1 MGAPWAVLGTATLP
15 QTPPGFIKASTWL
28 TKPGVPCANFP
39 HAPVQHPPCLAGH
52 HPPPLLPY
60 QEEAVLPKHLPKT
73 LKLSGYCYISLPAQH
88 PACSPVRTHPPT
100 LMLTFARSQGQHRG
114 RQGRLGLVEGCSAPV
129 PTGNPEVSGEGCI
142 PAGTKGRCPRS

>member
-39 HAPVQHPPCLAGH
+39 HTPVQHPPCLAGH

-73 LKLSGYCYISLPAQH
+73 LKLSGYCYISRSSCPAPSLQ
-88 PACSPVRTHPPT
+88 PRTHTPPHT
-100 LMLTFARSQGQHRG
+100 DAHICQVTGTTQGAARQAGLG
-114 RQGRLGLVEGCSAPV
+114 GRLLSTSADPEPRGL
-129 PTGNPEVSGEGCI
+129 
-142 PAGTKGRCPRS
+142 R

>member
-39 HAPVQHPPCLAGH
+39 HTPVQHPPCLAGH

-73 LKLSGYCYISLPAQH
+73 LKLSGYCAAAGPALWG
-88 PACSPVRTHPPT
+88 PAPCTSH
-100 LMLTFARSQGQHRG
+100 SHY
-114 RQGRLGLVEGCSAPV
+114 LGLFSFIAERLLRV
-129 PTGNPEVSGEGCI
+129 GNKALTAVLSRPGVGERL
-142 PAGTKGRCPRS
+142 AS